1 MKDICFT
8 ELRTQQVSPSIKGK
22 TYSTGQLIYQKILLL
37 MLSDKSGLYRENSG
51 TSLIRLIHGV
61 NTPNDALLQTLGTTA
76 CNDAY
81 SLLSAQDISHI
92 DSLRASAS
100 NGQLSITLKL
110 KDGQTYTGV
119 LAG

>member
-8 ELRTQQVSPSIKGK
+8 ELKTQAIVPDIRGK
-22 TYSTGQLIYQKILLL
+22 TYSTGQLIYQKILILI
-37 MLSDKSGLYRENSG
+37 LSDKDGIYRTNTG
-51 TSLIRLIHGV
+51 TTLIQLIHGV